1 MSDHERHLVTEFE
14 RAVREMA
21 AAEADDPRAPDAGGR
36 IERARAAAAD
46 AAGAIGDALRAAQSA
61 AATARRYFAAL
72 DAEHEQAS
80 RRAALAMVR
89 AMSHDE
95 DEVDA
100 LVVSGETAHDALVA
114 AARDRRDAER
124 ELRAFADGAP
134 AREGERA

>member
-14 RAVREMA
+14 RAVRELA

-46 AAGAIGDALRAAQSA
+46 AAAGIEGALRFAQSA
-61 AATARRYFAAL
+61 ADAVRRYFAAL

-80 RRAALAMVR
+80 RRADLALAR
-89 AMSHDE
+89 AASRDE
-95 DEVDA
+95 DELNA
-100 LVVSGETAHDALVA
+100 LVASVDTAHGALVA

-124 ELRAFADGAP
+124 ELRAFAAAGP
-134 AREGERA
+134 AGEPA